1 MKVVMPQIGMTM
13 QEGTIINILKKDGE
27 HVEKGEDIFEI
38 ETEKMT
44 KMISAPISGVFRSLV
59 AVDDSIPC
67 GDEIAEITE

>member
-13 QEGTIINILKKDGE
+13 QEGTIINILKEDGA

-44 KMISAPISGVFRSLV
+44 KMITAPVSGTFKTLV
-59 AVDDSIPC
+59 AVDDTIPC